1 MKPKVL
7 VICGPTA
14 TGKSD
19 TAVDLALKLNGE
31 VISAD
36 SRQVYKGLDLGSGK
50 ITQEEMRGVPHH
62 LLDVAD
68 PEEIFSVSDFVV
80 LGIEAIEDILKRG
93 KLPIICGGTG
103 FYIDALIHNTQFPEV
118 QSDQNFRSKLE
129 SKSLDEL
136 QNMLKEKDPN
146 RFMTIDSKNKV
157 RLVRALEIIESNGL
171 VPAIEREIKYDAGY
185 ICLDFPNPVLHERIT
200 KRLYN
205 RLEKGM
211 LNEAF
216 ILHKNGLSFKRMKDL
231 GLEYKYMAMHL
242 LEEISHKEMCEQII
256 LKSIQY
262 AKRQRTWFKK
272 YAISVEQDKK

>member
-62 LLDVAD
+62 LLDAAD

>member
-7 VICGPTA
+7 VVCGPTA

-242 LEEISHKEMCEQII
+242 SEEISHKEMCEQII

>member
-7 VICGPTA
+7 VVCGPTA